1 MDLRTP
7 LFIVMSLLVATVWA
21 QTDAEAPPPPILGDE
36 PRADIPPPPPYLEG
50 TDDGDVM
57 EPEVEIIRRGET
69 TIEEYRINGEL
80 YMVRIV
86 PQNAPPYYLVDSDGD
101 GQLETRRDELSPNVA
116 PPAWVLFRW

>member
-1 MDLRTP
+1 MAIRMCFLTALCVLP
-7 LFIVMSLLVATVWA
+7 AAVLA
-21 QTDAEAPPPPILGDE
+21 QTDAPPPPILGDE

-50 TDDGDVM
+50 TEDREVM

-80 YMVRIV
+80 YMIRVV
-86 PQNAPPYYLVDSDGD
+86 PENAPPYYLVDGDGD
-101 GQLETRRDELSPNVA
+101 GQLETRRDELAPDFA